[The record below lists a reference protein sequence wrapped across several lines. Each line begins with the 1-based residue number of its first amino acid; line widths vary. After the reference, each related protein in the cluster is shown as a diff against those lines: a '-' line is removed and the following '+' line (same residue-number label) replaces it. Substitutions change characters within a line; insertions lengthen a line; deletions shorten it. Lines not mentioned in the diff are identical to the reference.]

1 MPMNRYGEI
10 IRNSSSPA
18 PILPNNHSGN
28 NGPEKKNAFYIILGS
43 LVLVVIVAFLAKTVL
58 KKDYYSTDDHKE
70 VVVQNTEKQYDEKPV
85 FDYSNNGGEAFYG
98 IWTYASK
105 ELNLAQVFADE
116 FDVDGYNGIVFLT
129 SEWEN
134 LNQDDWYAVSIG
146 IYYSKEDAESILAIV
161 KKKYSDAYIKYS
173 GNYKK

>member
-1 MPMNRYGEI
+1 MSKR
-10 IRNSSSPA
+10 
-18 PILPNNHSGN
+18 
-28 NGPEKKNAFYIILGS
+28 EK
-43 LVLVVIVAFLAKTVL
+43 
-58 KKDYYSTDDHKE
+58 
-70 VVVQNTEKQYDEKPV
+70 TESDEFCKRE
-85 FDYSNNGGEAFYG
+85 NIKHIA
-98 IWTYASK
+98 
-105 ELNLAQVFADE
+105 LNVNE